1 MVVRLRLMANA
12 TIAPL
17 SEQSA
22 TNSSAS
28 SAVACAPPLLELPSR
43 CFTATH
49 TDLEHL
55 WVELHDLDATPAQ
68 PHRQVLAV
76 RGEGTTATHLTA
88 ARQLHHTQGLG
99 KRACR
104 RRRNGDKIHDS
115 GDANMTAGCNKQR
128 RPAAGVSHHF
138 PGTLT

>member
-28 SAVACAPPLLELPSR
+28 SAVACPPPPLLKLPSR

-104 RRRNGDKIHDS
+104 RRGKRDKVHDS
-115 GDANMTAGCNKQR
+115 GDANVTAGLQQAK
-128 RPAAGVSHHF
+128 A
-138 PGTLT
+138 LT